1 MTNIE
6 ELEKKIVIISERYK
20 KDDDEHENNKKEKLI
35 KAKHTNELFFP
46 CIMFGIICFLFG
58 ALFGVLIS

>member
-6 ELEKKIVIISERYK
+6 ELEKKIVMISERYK
-20 KDDDEHENNKKEKLI
+20 KYDDKHENNKKEKLI
-35 KAKHTNELFFP
+35 KAKHTNELIFP